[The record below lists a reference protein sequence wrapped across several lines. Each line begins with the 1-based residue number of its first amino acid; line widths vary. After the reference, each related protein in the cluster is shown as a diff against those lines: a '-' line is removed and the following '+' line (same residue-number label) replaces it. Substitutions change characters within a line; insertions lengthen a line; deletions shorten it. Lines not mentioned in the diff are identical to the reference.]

1 MQLKKPE
8 PVFSGTGVF
17 LMILDEAGERTL
29 HNHAV
34 GDVQRAVAVEVEPIR
49 LRHALEAA
57 LCAYVIF
64 KGVGLD
70 IRGVAALL
78 ALIPVDALGA
88 DALEIV
94 DMLRSYAKAAL
105 CADVVFKGVR
115 LDVCGV
121 AALLALIPVDAL
133 GADTLEIV
141 DVLGSYAKAALCANI
156 IFKGVRLDVYV
167 KDGQTLELA
176 GISLRVIATPG
187 HTQGSCCYYAEE
199 AGILVAGDTLFQESV
214 GRSDFPTGSSS
225 TLIRS
230 VQDKL
235 FALPDETRVYP
246 GHGES
251 TTIGHEKRYNPFCAL
266 TE

>member
-1 MQLKKPE
+1 MSDIKIGRMVLGAYQTNCYFLYREDEKDVIVVDPGDQGANLYNALRRNGFAVRAILLTHGHFDHIWGLNALKDAACAAAE
-8 PVFSGTGVF
+8 TEGQDPVLVYACE
-17 LMILDEAGERTL
+17 DER
-29 HNHAV
+29 
-34 GDVQRAVAVEVEPIR
+34 
-49 LRHALEAA
+49 
-57 LCAYVIF
+57 
-64 KGVGLD
+64 
-70 IRGVAALL
+70 ALL
-78 ALIPVDALGA
+78 KSAELNVSQQAGRPCRVSA
-88 DALEIV
+88 
-94 DMLRSYAKAAL
+94 
-105 CADVVFKGVR
+105 
-115 LDVCGV
+115 
-121 AALLALIPVDAL
+121 
-133 GADTLEIV
+133 
-141 DVLGSYAKAALCANI
+141 
-156 IFKGVRLDVYV
+156 DVYV